1 MDKLLGN
8 IIDDYSLFRIIEG
21 IITIFILVS
30 VYLGIQIILTW
41 KLLNKTETNPEKVIS
56 NKTSFIRSSIF
67 IFIAGFFM
75 LIHIF
80 LESLNE
86 YTPDATTYE
95 LFQLIALLGI
105 VLFLNE
111 WNKILK
117 GMKKLQKAE
126 VEIPDSIQ

>member
-41 KLLNKTETNPEKVIS
+41 KLLNTTETNHEKVIS

-80 LESLNE
+80 LEGLNE
-86 YTPDATTYE
+86 YTPDATT
-95 LFQLIALLGI
+95 
-105 VLFLNE
+105 
-111 WNKILK
+111 
-117 GMKKLQKAE
+117 
-126 VEIPDSIQ
+126 